1 MPLIVVAHLSTP
13 FLMSSIDKVD
23 GVVPY
28 FVIKSIFYIIKDH
41 PCSLCLSALNVQ
53 RGELSKEK
61 CIRDVYSPSSRFV
74 FIWSIND
81 SPKKKKSYPRK
92 SYFLDVFTKFT
103 YSTHIYGQR
112 NILNWFGI
120 EL

>member
-41 PCSLCLSALNVQ
+41 PCSLSLSALNVQ

-61 CIRDVYSPSSRFV
+61 CIRDVYSPSSHV
-74 FIWSIND
+74 L
-81 SPKKKKSYPRK
+81 
-92 SYFLDVFTKFT
+92 FL
-103 YSTHIYGQR
+103 YGV
-112 NILNWFGI
+112 
-120 EL
+120 

>member
-1 MPLIVVAHLSTP
+1 MIH
-13 FLMSSIDKVD
+13 
-23 GVVPY
+23 
-28 FVIKSIFYIIKDH
+28 
-41 PCSLCLSALNVQ
+41 Q
-53 RGELSKEK
+53 
-61 CIRDVYSPSSRFV
+61 
-74 FIWSIND
+74 
-81 SPKKKKSYPRK
+81 KKKKSYPRK